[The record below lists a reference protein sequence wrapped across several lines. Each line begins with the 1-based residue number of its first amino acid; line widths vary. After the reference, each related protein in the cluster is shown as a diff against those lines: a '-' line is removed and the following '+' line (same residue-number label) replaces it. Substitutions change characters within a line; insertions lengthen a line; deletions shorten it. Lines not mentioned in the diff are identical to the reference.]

1 MKIWNTK
8 KLKNC
13 FINDNKLTN
22 LLILLLLLIIHFDY
36 LGLESNEIP
45 YTCLNSQS

>member
-13 FINDNKLTN
+13 FINDNKLNN
-22 LLILLLLLIIHFDY
+22 LLILLLLFIIHFDY

-45 YTCLNSQS
+45 YTCLNFQS